1 MQRGQVQQGEDIPV
15 HGAKEVVIVV
25 VVRGHNLRW
34 GTLDGDGCLADVR
47 EVVSCDYLHIGHT
60 SVRDQTCPRVK
71 AWKMTI
77 VSVVKDDISQKDIAG
92 QMKKCINANHATP
105 SGHKVVA
112 K

>member
-1 MQRGQVQQGEDIPV
+1 M
-15 HGAKEVVIVV
+15 VVG
-25 VVRGHNLRW
+25 GHNLGGRAA
-34 GTLDGDGCLADVR
+34 DGDGCLADVR

-92 QMKKCINANHATP
+92 QIKNA
-105 SGHKVVA
+105 
-112 K
+112 

>member
-1 MQRGQVQQGEDIPV
+1 M
-15 HGAKEVVIVV
+15 
-25 VVRGHNLRW
+25 VVRGHNLCW
-34 GTLDGDGCLADVR
+34 GAADGNGGLTDVR

>member
-1 MQRGQVQQGEDIPV
+1 MQSLQPYSRGVNRLNGAARTTRAGRGRGYSIIPV

-25 VVRGHNLRW
+25 VVRGDNLRW
-34 GTLDGDGCLADVR
+34 GAVDGNGRLADVR

-77 VSVVKDDISQKDIAG
+77 VSVVKDDIS
-92 QMKKCINANHATP
+92 
-105 SGHKVVA
+105 
-112 K
+112 